1 MSISLNKVLP
11 CRACGV
17 DIEATTFESINP
29 TRHPFLQD
37 QLLARTLLKR
47 SCDRCGALHNHYDR
61 LIWTDLPGRLCVCIL
76 QEDDRP
82 RWPQLENE
90 ALAALSVP
98 LRAEGPPAVRLWGDQ
113 VRIRLVFGSEELR
126 EKVICRLAGLDDRV
140 VEYLKV
146 TLMDRDRGAVPV
158 LDACDDADLR
168 FRFLDRDEPI
178 TLPRDRHDQAAARTT
193 DLAAE
198 LPGLFAADATWVH
211 WGRALHTPGVA
222 GGSAT

>member
-1 MSISLNKVLP
+1 MSISLTKVLP
-11 CRACGV
+11 CRACRA

-37 QLLARTLLKR
+37 QLLERTLLRR
-47 SCDRCGALHNHYDR
+47 SCPTCGALHDHYDR

-82 RWPQLENE
+82 GWPQLETE
-90 ALAALSVP
+90 ALSSLSVP
-98 LRAEGPPAVRLWGDQ
+98 LRGEGPPAVRLWGDQ
-113 VRIRLVFGSEELR
+113 VRIRLVFGTEELR
-126 EKVICRLAGLDDRV
+126 EKVICRLADLDDRV

-146 TLMDRDRGAVPV
+146 TLVDRDRGVAPV
-158 LDACDDADLR
+158 LDACDDSADLR

-178 TLPRDRHDQAAARTT
+178 TLPRDRYREAASRAA

-198 LPGLFAADATWVH
+198 LPGLFAPTATWIH
-211 WGRALHTPGVA
+211 WGRALHAP
-222 GGSAT
+222 S

>member
-1 MSISLNKVLP
+1 MSISLTKVLP
-11 CRACGV
+11 CRACRA

-37 QLLARTLLKR
+37 QLLERTLLRR
-47 SCDRCGALHNHYDR
+47 SCPTCGALHDHYDR

-82 RWPQLENE
+82 RWPQLETE
-90 ALAALSVP
+90 ARAALSVP
-98 LRAEGPPAVRLWGDQ
+98 LRGEGPPAVRLWGDQ
-113 VRIRLVFGSEELR
+113 VRIRLVFGTEELR
-126 EKVICRLAGLDDRV
+126 EKVICRLADLDDRV

-146 TLMDRDRGAVPV
+146 TLVDRDRGVAPV
-158 LDACDDADLR
+158 LDACDDTADLR

-178 TLPRDRHDQAAARTT
+178 TLPRDRYREAASRAA

-198 LPGLFAADATWVH
+198 LPGLFAPTATWIH
-211 WGRALHTPGVA
+211 WGRALHAP
-222 GGSAT
+222 S

>member
-11 CRACGV
+11 CRTCGA

-37 QLLARTLLKR
+37 QLLARTLLHR
-47 SCDRCGALHNHYDR
+47 TCSSCGAPHQHYDR

-113 VRIRLVFGSEELR
+113 VRIRLVFGTEELR

-158 LDACDDADLR
+158 LDDADDTADLR

-178 TLPRDRHDQAAARTT
+178 TLPRAHYHQAAARTAE
-193 DLAAE
+193 LAAE
-198 LPGLFAADATWVH
+198 LPGLFAPDATFVH
-211 WGRALHTPGVA
+211 WGRALHAP
-222 GGSAT
+222 SP

>member
-11 CRACGV
+11 CRACGA

-37 QLLARTLLKR
+37 QLLERTLLR
-47 SCDRCGALHNHYDR
+47 RTCDSCGALHDHYDR

-82 RWPQLENE
+82 RWAQLENE
-90 ALAALSVP
+90 ALDALSVP

-113 VRIRLVFGSEELR
+113 VRIRLVFGTEELR
-126 EKVICRLAGLDDRV
+126 EKVICRLADLDDRI

-146 TLMDRDRGAVPV
+146 TLMDRDKGVVPV
-158 LDACDDADLR
+158 LDACDATDLR
-168 FRFLDRDEPI
+168 FRFPDRDEPVA
-178 TLPRDRHDQAAARTT
+178 LPRDRYRQAAARAAE
-193 DLAAE
+193 LAAE
-198 LPGLFAADATWVH
+198 LPGLFAPDATWVH
-211 WGRALHTPGVA
+211 WGRALRAPSP
-222 GGSAT
+222 SAL